1 MPVGRKALEQL
12 PAGCRGTAAGGIPMR
27 IQKGPYCLQSVT
39 GSPLG
44 HRPPADGPS
53 RSALMRSSV
62 LKAKLITLTQPENF
76 RFQLAACGKA
86 KKFSDR
92 KIACG
97 RPDIVGDR
105 PSAGMISDYCDFTM
119 SSTFSPT
126 GQLLDV
132 KRVDDRKSARLR
144 RPWAYQEALL
154 TLI

>member
-1 MPVGRKALEQL
+1 
-12 PAGCRGTAAGGIPMR
+12 
-27 IQKGPYCLQSVT
+27 
-39 GSPLG
+39 
-44 HRPPADGPS
+44 
-53 RSALMRSSV
+53 MRSSV

-154 TLI
+154 TLIEAKLKGFPGKPPEVTTPLPVIDLMAALKRSLAQNAPPSAA